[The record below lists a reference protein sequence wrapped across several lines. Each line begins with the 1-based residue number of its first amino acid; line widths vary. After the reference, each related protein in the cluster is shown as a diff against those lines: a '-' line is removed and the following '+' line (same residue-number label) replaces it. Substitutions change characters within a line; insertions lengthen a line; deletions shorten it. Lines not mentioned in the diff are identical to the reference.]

1 MYVNL
6 FLDGTEWIPSAVIQ
20 IYIVVTDFLMETATK
35 SLT

>member
-6 FLDGTEWIPSAVIQ
+6 FLDGRVESPSAVIQ